1 MRLNKATASF
11 GKLENDT
18 LSFHP
23 GLNVIYAPNE
33 SGKSTWCAFIRAM
46 LYGVDSS
53 ERSRAGYMPDKLR
66 YVPWSGAP
74 MEGTL
79 DVTADRCD
87 ITITRTTKAK
97 SAPMR
102 EFSAT
107 YTGTNTPVDGMT
119 AANAG
124 ELLTGVSKDVF
135 NRSAFI
141 PQGAV
146 AVSGSP
152 ELERRINSIV
162 STGEE
167 DTSYTEAD
175 ERLRAWQRKR
185 RFNRRGTL
193 PELEARMDD
202 TQRTLSSMDETR
214 NEIGEL
220 EESIAQSSARCAEL
234 EAAVTSSRKRQRKDA
249 LDKLN
254 RGRAE
259 LKTAGEE
266 HDRALSALSEA
277 KSELRQGPFGA
288 LSAQEAESA
297 VASDLEEL
305 DRLKLEE
312 KKKASPLLA
321 LIFFVLAVASAA
333 VYAKVQ
339 SVLLII
345 SAAVFCVGAVALLLR
360 YSKARRAAEDARA
373 QRHEILEKYKVHSSR
388 DIRKALDIQREL
400 CVALDEAQ
408 QAERRTRAA
417 YEAAREQQEALEE
430 AALGEL
436 DFSGGSSM
444 AAQLSRQ
451 LAAERQRTE
460 QLSAR
465 LAALNGRLAAIGDPL
480 VLSSELEA
488 MQEEYGEVCN
498 EYDAISLAVDTLRAA
513 DAELQSRF
521 SPQLGKLA
529 AEYMA
534 IMTGGRYA
542 DVLINSDLSAKA
554 RKDGDAVAREAGYLS
569 AGTLDLLYFA
579 VRLAVCELA
588 LPKGDPCPLII
599 DDALVNL
606 DAERTKQAMALLREL
621 AKERQ
626 IILFT
631 CREVPAGT
639 EK

>member
-11 GKLENDT
+11 GKLENET

-79 DVTADRCD
+79 EVTADRCD
-87 ITITRTTKAK
+87 ITLTRTTKSK

-102 EFSAT
+102 DFSAT

-146 AVSGSP
+146 PVSGSP

-202 TQRTLSSMDETR
+202 TQRTLSSMDETLSR
-214 NEIGEL
+214 INEL
-220 EESIAQSSARCAEL
+220 EESIAQSAARCTEL
-234 EAAVTSSRKRQRKDA
+234 EAAVTVSRKHQRKEA

-259 LKTAGEE
+259 LKSAGDE
-266 HDRALSALSEA
+266 HDRALAALSEA
-277 KSELRQGPFGA
+277 KDELRRGPFGA
-288 LSAQEAESA
+288 LSAAEAESA

-305 DRLKLEE
+305 DRLKA
-312 KKKASPLLA
+312 ASKNSGSPILA
-321 LIFFVLAVASAA
+321 LIFFVLAVVSAA

-345 SAAVFCVGAVALLLR
+345 SAAVFCIAAVALLLR
-360 YSKARRAAEDARA
+360 YSKMRRAAEEAKA
-373 QRHEILEKYKVHSSR
+373 QRRSILERYNVRAAS
-388 DIRKALDIQREL
+388 DIRSALDIQRGL
-400 CVALDEAQ
+400 CDALSA
-408 QAERRTRAA
+408 AEHEEQRTRAA
-417 YEAAREQQEALEE
+417 YEAAHEQQERLEE

-436 DFSGGSSM
+436 DFSSGSSM

-451 LAAERQRTE
+451 LLTERQRTE
-460 QLSAR
+460 QLSAQ

-480 VLSSELEA
+480 VLASELET
-488 MQEEYGEVCN
+488 MQEEYDEVCS
-498 EYDAISLAVDTLRAA
+498 EYDAISLAVDTLHAA

-521 SPQLGKLA
+521 SPQLGRLA
-529 AEYMA
+529 AEYMS
-534 IMTGGRYA
+534 IMTGGRYS

-554 RKDGDAVAREAGYLS
+554 RANGETVAHEAGYLS
-569 AGTLDLLYFA
+569 TGTLDLLYFA

-588 LPKGDPCPLII
+588 LPKGEPCPLII

-606 DAERTKQAMALLREL
+606 DPERTKQAMSLLREL
-621 AKERQ
+621 ARERQ

-631 CREVPAGT
+631 CRELPAGAG
-639 EK
+639 K